1 MARGNRN
8 KNELVKCEYCGEWYS
23 ITYKHCP
30 FCNED
35 GTGTWDMPAEE
46 EYEKKYEEDRSIRPA
61 GGRRLAGGNRA
72 AGNEDGYEDRPPR
85 RISPA
90 SIIGVVL
97 SLILIAAAVGIMVSV
112 FRSITGQVPKP
123 TPTPSVES
131 TVTPTV
137 TPDESA
143 EPTESGDPDGE
154 LDPDASAEPTETPT
168 VEPTIPAAPEAPTD
182 FKLNATDLTFDA
194 AGQIYDMRVIFTP
207 SDASAEVTWSSSNP
221 EVASVTWN
229 GRVTAIS
236 KGTVKITATV
246 EGLGEKSCIFRCNF
260 SGTATPSTSGN
271 GNSAGLALN
280 REDFT
285 LGKKGET
292 WKLAVS
298 GTTSTV
304 TWSSSN
310 EAVATVAADGTVTA
324 VGKGT
329 CTVTAE
335 VDGVKLKCIVRC
347 NLSS

>member
-1 MARGNRN
+1 MARGKKN

-35 GTGTWDMPAEE
+35 GTGTWEMPAEE

-61 GGRRLAGGNRA
+61 GGRRLAGGGRSVSRD
-72 AGNEDGYEDRPPR
+72 EDYDDLAPRPR
-85 RISPA
+85 FSPA

-97 SLILIAAAVGIMVSV
+97 SLVLIAAAVGIMVSV
-112 FRSITGQVPKP
+112 FRSITGQVPNP
-123 TPTPSVES
+123 TPTPAVEN
-131 TVTPTV
+131 TVKPTV
-137 TPDESA
+137 TPDVSA
-143 EPTESGDPDGE
+143 EPTESA
-154 LDPDASAEPTETPT
+154 DPDATPDVSVEPTETPD
-168 VEPTIPAAPEAPTD
+168 VEPTIPVTPDAPTD
-182 FKLNATDLTFDA
+182 FKLNASDLTFDA

-207 SDASAEVTWSSSNP
+207 SDANAEVTWSSSNP
-221 EVASVTWN
+221 DVASVTWN

-236 KGTVKITATV
+236 KGTVTITAKV

-271 GNSAGLALN
+271 GNSAGLSLN

-285 LGKKGET
+285 LSKKGET
-292 WKLAVS
+292 WRLTVS
-298 GTTSTV
+298 GTESAV

-310 EAVATVAADGTVTA
+310 ESVATVGSDGTVTA

-347 NLSS
+347 NISG